1 MTTSSKS
8 SRFPLLRWGCS
19 ATAIGCVLFL
29 NPNLAQAG
37 TALVS
42 NPSNDSTATG
52 TTTFEPPTAGTSFD
66 GVAGVTTET
75 TGEGATLTSR
85 PESSAQSATALID
98 FNGAESVSLVIVN
111 NDNTSYSAADAE
123 VTVSPTKQG
132 IDASGRTA
140 VLEQII
146 NRTISAEEID
156 LTTDNGNTILGPL
169 RGALNGNA
177 FFLGSDTTLGS
188 GGALLTSS
196 YAVVNAIQQAM
207 SEVNQELPR
216 PLAAGN
222 VTVLETSSSSIFSDQ
237 RTAQA
242 VQTFISLTVSG
253 TSTDLVGSPLM
264 RTLVPTALNDAL
276 AAVAAYI
283 TSQGGPESVS
293 PEVRAISN
301 ILMQVKRDTVP
312 ELSAPAAE
320 GGESGESGED
330 EA

>member
-75 TGEGATLTSR
+75 TGEGATLTTI
-85 PESSAQSATALID
+85 PESLTQSATAQID
-98 FNGAESVSLVIVN
+98 FNGADAVSLVIVG
-111 NDNTSYSAADAE
+111 NTSYSAADAK
-123 VTVSPTKQG
+123 VTVRSVNQDPG
-132 IDASGRTA
+132 GVI
-140 VLEQII
+140 EQILDLAI
-146 NRTISAEEID
+146 ADLLSSSGYESSNNPLFQSAVVQ
-156 LTTDNGNTILGPL
+156 PL
-169 RGALNGNA
+169 RGSA
-177 FFLGSDTTLGS
+177 FGYLGADTTLGS
-188 GGALLTSS
+188 GGALITTSN
-196 YAVVNAIQQAM
+196 AVSEAIEAAIKAA
-207 SEVNQELPR
+207 SQESVSSVLNR
-216 PLAAGN
+216 PAN
-222 VTVLETSSSSIFSDQ
+222 DIFSD
-237 RTAQA
+237 RTTAQ
-242 VQTFISLTVSG
+242 VVETLLGLTVRSD
-253 TSTDLVGSPLM
+253 SNSFLFLRNPVSVS
-264 RTLVPTALNDAL
+264 TLVPTALNDAL
-276 AAVAAYI
+276 VAIAAYI

-301 ILMQVKRDTVP
+301 ILMQVKRDTFP